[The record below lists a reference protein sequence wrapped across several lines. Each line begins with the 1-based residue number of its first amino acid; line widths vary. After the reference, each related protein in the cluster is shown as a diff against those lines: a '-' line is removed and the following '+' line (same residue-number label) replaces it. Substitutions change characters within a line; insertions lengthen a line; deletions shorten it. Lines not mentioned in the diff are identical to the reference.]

1 MLFFIK
7 RTTSQSIKRGKVF
20 YSCLEKLHLLFFYV
34 SAIFRIGAEPVIFH
48 NSEFIFQFQSQ
59 KSFLAQ
65 VFRIK
70 RKKFEVPKNG
80 KLPKRNTSDVV
91 LRKGLRPM
99 YYNTNVDLKWKFY
112 FLVLR
117 PAVSLF
123 YSCLIELVTKLFW
136 TFWQKNF

>member
-20 YSCLEKLHLLFFYV
+20 YSCLEKLHLLFFCI
-34 SAIFRIGAEPVIFH
+34 SAIFRIGVEPVIFH

-65 VFRIK
+65 VFRIT
-70 RKKFEVPKNG
+70 RKNSKSLKTENI
-80 KLPKRNTSDVV
+80 PKRNTSDVV
-91 LRKGLRPM
+91 LQKGLRPM
-99 YYNTNVDLKWKFY
+99 YYNTNGDLKWKFY

-123 YSCLIELVTKLFW
+123 YSCLIELVIKFFW
-136 TFWQKNF
+136 TF